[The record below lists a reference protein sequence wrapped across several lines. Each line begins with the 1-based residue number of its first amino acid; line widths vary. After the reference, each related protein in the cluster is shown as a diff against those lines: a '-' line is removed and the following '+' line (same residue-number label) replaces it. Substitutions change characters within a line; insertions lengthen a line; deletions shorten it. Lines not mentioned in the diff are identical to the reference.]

1 MPESR
6 PKLPDL
12 IAAGRLR
19 PQEPDRDALVETLDL
34 AERDVEAAAANT
46 DRFAPWAETMLYE
59 AGLRAARA
67 IVMAAGYRIAVDRG
81 HATAIDAAD
90 ALTSGHHHRIFVRL
104 HRLRRRRH
112 EFMYETSAEPSAQE
126 LATARAD
133 VIKVIGLARQRIG
146 AEKRAAPMARPRRS

>member
-1 MPESR
+1 M
-6 PKLPDL
+6 

-19 PQEPDRDALVETLDL
+19 AQEPDPTAIVESLDL
-34 AERDVEAAAANT
+34 AERDLEAAAANK

-67 IVMAAGYRIAVDRG
+67 IVMAAGYRVSADRG
-81 HATAIDAAD
+81 HVTAIDAAD
-90 ALTSGHHHRIFVRL
+90 ALTGGIHHRIFVRL

-112 EFMYETSAEPSAQE
+112 EFMYETAAEPGAQE

-133 VIKVIGLARQRIG
+133 VTQLIGIARQRIAQAG
-146 AEKRAAPMARPRRS
+146 AARPSK